1 VPSIAACICAARE
14 QRRLSTLRFIGSPPR
29 PRKPGW
35 SLISGPA
42 GTRGAIFAPA
52 PLRNFSK
59 TGELHAQAEDQA
71 KFVVTGTAS
80 AYLSLYDEN
89 QAMRQLEAWS
99 YVGNT
104 EGPEPG

>member
-29 PRKPGW
+29 ARKPGW